1 MFLLRGLV
9 VWVVLM
15 VAESLNGA
23 IRIFGLIPALGEVL
37 AERIAF
43 AIGAA
48 LILTIA
54 TLLFRWMQIPQRS
67 QQFSI
72 GILWLLLTLGFEIAL
87 GRFAFGYSWAQ
98 IAADYDLRQGGLMPI
113 GFGWLIFAPFIAEKL
128 QKVLPHPPNLP

>member
-1 MFLLRGLV
+1 MFLLRGIV
-9 VWVVLM
+9 VWVVFIF
-15 VAESLNGA
+15 AESLNGA
-23 IRIFGLIPALGEVL
+23 VRIFWLMPTLGEVW
-37 AERIAF
+37 AERISF
-43 AIGAA
+43 VIGSV

-54 TLLFRWMQIPQRS
+54 TLLVHWMQIPQRS

-87 GRFAFGYSWAQ
+87 GRFAFGYSWSQ

-113 GFGWLIFAPFIAEKL
+113 GLAWLIFAPFIAEKL